1 MNMSETGNVT
11 TDTVWHSISRDASLD
26 RLQSDRQ
33 GLPEDEA
40 SNRVRQF
47 GKNELRGDEGTSI
60 LALLLRQLQ
69 SPLIYLLAGAAAVSI
84 IPGHY
89 TDAAVILAV
98 IIINTVLGFFQEYKA
113 EQAIASLK
121 RLAAPRARVKRA
133 GEVMVIEAALAVPGD
148 ILVLETG
155 DRVPADARVIASR
168 DLRVD
173 ESMLT
178 GESEAV
184 AKTTDP
190 LPKETPLADR
200 TNKVHMSTSVVGGRG
215 EALVVA
221 TGMETELG
229 EIAEQVE
236 STEKEATPLQKRMS
250 KLSGILGVVGVGLAV
265 AVFGAGV
272 AMGQEWVEMALF
284 SVAVAVSAIPEGLP
298 AVISVTLAVGVKRM
312 SGRNAIIR
320 RLSAVETLG
329 ATTVICT
336 DKTGT
341 VTRNEMTVTQI
352 WADGKEYAVTGEGY
366 DLEGQVVAE
375 NHEAD
380 PGEEAVLRWLHS
392 IGILAN
398 DARAT
403 ERDGERHLEGSPTEM
418 AILSAS
424 LKGLGADAAVERER
438 HRADEV
444 PFSSD
449 RKYMA
454 VLLESDGERQIMAKG
469 APERILDRCTRIIID
484 DEPVELTDELREEV
498 LDTNRQLAGRALRV
512 IAAAY
517 REAPDIEELADDD
530 VRDLTFVGLWGMID
544 PPREDAVAA
553 IADAKQAGIHVVMV
567 TGDHG
572 ITAGAIAREA
582 GIAGEGDAAATGP
595 DVDAMSDSELVEHAF
610 GPGVFARVSPS
621 HKLRILNALKEHG
634 EVVAMTGDG
643 VNDAPALKGADIGV
657 AMGVAGTEVAR
668 NASDMI
674 LGDDNFASIVSA
686 VEEGRVIFN
695 NLRRVIFY
703 LLATNLGE
711 VIALVASLLIGLPLP
726 LTAVMILWINLITD
740 GVCDIPLGLE
750 PNTRDVLSEQPRR
763 PGSPIIDAPML
774 RRIAILAVVIAAGTL
789 FAFWSELEANGIERA
804 QTMAFTTLAAFQWFK
819 AYSARSR
826 TRSVF
831 SIGFFRNRWLN
842 AGVAVAIVL
851 QLLAVHTGV
860 GQNLLG
866 TVGLRLTD
874 WFRVLGVSVVVLIV
888 DEGIKFARRVR
899 AARHE

>member
-1 MNMSETGNVT
+1 
-11 TDTVWHSISRDASLD
+11 
-26 RLQSDRQ
+26 
-33 GLPEDEA
+33 
-40 SNRVRQF
+40 
-47 GKNELRGDEGTSI
+47 
-60 LALLLRQLQ
+60 
-69 SPLIYLLAGAAAVSI
+69 
-84 IPGHY
+84 
-89 TDAAVILAV
+89 
-98 IIINTVLGFFQEYKA
+98 
-113 EQAIASLK
+113 
-121 RLAAPRARVKRA
+121 VKRG
-133 GEVMVIEAALAVPGD
+133 GEVEVIEAAFVVPGD
-148 ILVLETG
+148 VLVLETG
-155 DRVPADARVIASR
+155 DRVPADARLITSK

-190 LPKETPLADR
+190 LPEQTPLADR

-215 EALVVA
+215 EAVVVA
-221 TGMETELG
+221 TGMQTELG

-236 STEKEATPLQKRMS
+236 STEKEATPLQKRMG
-250 KLSGILGVVGVGLAV
+250 KLSAILGLVGIGLA
-265 AVFGAGV
+265 ATVFLAGV

-329 ATTVICT
+329 STTVICT

-352 WADGKEYAVTGEGY
+352 WADGKDYAVTGEGY

-375 NHEAD
+375 DHAAD
-380 PGEEAVLRWLHS
+380 PEEQLVLRRLHS

-398 DARAT
+398 DARLAA
-403 ERDGERHLEGSPTEM
+403 RDGEHHLEGSPTEM
-418 AILSAS
+418 ALLAAS
-424 LKGLGADAAVERER
+424 LKGLGVDAAEHPEL
-438 HRADEV
+438 HRIDEV

-454 VLLESDGERQIMAKG
+454 VLVERDGERRIMAKG
-469 APERILDRCTRIIID
+469 APERMLDRCARIIID
-484 DEPVELTDELREEV
+484 DEPVELTQELRERV
-498 LDTNRQLAGRALRV
+498 LEKNGQLAGRALRV
-512 IAAAY
+512 IASAY
-517 REAPDIEELADDD
+517 RDAPQLDELGDGD
-530 VRDLTFVGLWGMID
+530 VHDLTFVGLWGMID
-544 PPREDAVAA
+544 PPREDAVRA
-553 IADAKQAGIHVVMV
+553 IADAKQAGVHVVMV
-567 TGDHG
+567 TGDHA

-582 GIAGEGDAAATGP
+582 GIPAEGGEAATGV
-595 DVDAMSDSELVEHAF
+595 DVESMSDAELVRHAL
-610 GPGVFARVSPS
+610 GQGVFARVSPS
-621 HKLRILNALKEHG
+621 HKLRILSALKEHG

-668 NASDMI
+668 NASDMT
-674 LGDDNFASIVSA
+674 LADDNFASIVSA

-711 VIALVASLLIGLPLP
+711 VIALVASLVVGLPLP

-750 PNTRDVLSEQPRR
+750 PNTRDVLSEPPRR
-763 PGSPIIDAPML
+763 PGSPIIDAAML
-774 RRIAILAVVIAAGTL
+774 KRIVILAVVIAAGTL
-789 FAFWSELEANGIERA
+789 FAFWTELEANGIARA

-831 SIGFFRNRWLN
+831 SIGLLRNRWLN
-842 AGVAVAIVL
+842 AGVGVAIVL
-851 QLLAVHTGV
+851 QLLAVHTQIGRS
-860 GQNLLG
+860 LLG
-866 TVGLRLTD
+866 TVGLSLTD
-874 WFRVLGVSVVVLIV
+874 WLRVIGVSVVVLIV
-888 DEGIKFARRVR
+888 DEGIKLVRRVR
-899 AARHE
+899 GRAT

>member
-1 MNMSETGNVT
+1 MEGRDRSN
-11 TDTVWHSISRDASLD
+11 DWYARDAGACLRSLD
-26 RLQSDRQ
+26 VSDS
-33 GLPEDEA
+33 GLSEDEA
-40 SNRVRQF
+40 RVRVERV
-47 GKNELRGDEGTSI
+47 GKNELRGDEGTSVI
-60 LALLLRQLQ
+60 ALLLHQLQ
-69 SPLIYLLAGAAAVSI
+69 SPLIYLLAGAAAVSV

-98 IIINTVLGFFQEYKA
+98 IVINTALGFFQEYKA
-113 EQAIASLK
+113 EQALTSLK
-121 RLAAPRARVKRA
+121 RLAAPRARVKRD
-133 GEVMVIEAALAVPGD
+133 GEVEVIEAAFVVPGD
-148 ILVLETG
+148 MLVLETG
-155 DRVPADARVIASR
+155 DRVPADARLISSR

-184 AKTTDP
+184 AKTTEP
-190 LPKETPLADR
+190 LPEGTPLADR
-200 TNKVHMSTSVVGGRG
+200 TNTVYMSTSVVGGRG
-215 EALVVA
+215 EAVVVA
-221 TGMETELG
+221 TGMRTELG

-236 STEKEATPLQKRMS
+236 STEKEATPLQKRMG
-250 KLSGILGVVGVGLAV
+250 KLSGILGLVGLGLAA
-265 AVFGAGV
+265 AVFGVGV
-272 AMGQEWVEMALF
+272 AMGKEWLEMALF

-329 ATTVICT
+329 STTVICT

-380 PGEEAVLRWLHS
+380 PAEELVVRRLHT

-398 DARAT
+398 DARLA
-403 ERDGERHLEGSPTEM
+403 ERDGEHHLEGSPTEM
-418 AILSAS
+418 ALLAAS
-424 LKGLGADAAVERER
+424 LKGLGPDAATDAP
-438 HRADEV
+438 HRIDEV

-454 VLLESDGERQIMAKG
+454 VLVESDGERQIMAKG
-469 APERILDRCTRIIID
+469 APERILDRCSRIIMN
-484 DEPVELTDELREEV
+484 DEPVELTPELRERV
-498 LDTNRQLAGRALRV
+498 LDRNRRLAGRALRV

-517 REAPDIEELADDD
+517 RDAGGLDELGDED
-530 VRDLTFVGLWGMID
+530 VAELTFVGLWGMID

-553 IADAKQAGIHVVMV
+553 IAEAKQAGIHVVMV
-567 TGDHG
+567 TGDHA

-582 GIAGEGDAAATGP
+582 GIAGENDEAATGP

-621 HKLRILNALKEHG
+621 HKLRILDALKEHG
-634 EVVAMTGDG
+634 DVVAMTGDG

-668 NASDMI
+668 NASDMT
-674 LGDDNFASIVSA
+674 LADDNFATIVSA

-695 NLRRVIFY
+695 NLRRVVFY
-703 LLATNLGE
+703 LLTTNVGE
-711 VIALVASLLIGLPLP
+711 VIALVASLVIGLPLP
-726 LTAVMILWINLITD
+726 LTAVMILWINLVTD
-740 GVCDIPLGLE
+740 GVSTVPLGLE
-750 PNTRDVLSEQPRR
+750 PNARDVLNEPPRK
-763 PGSPIIDAPML
+763 PDSPIVDRPML

-789 FAFWSELEANGIERA
+789 FAFWSELEATGIERA

-831 SIGFFRNRWLN
+831 SIGFFGNRWLN
-842 AGVAVAIVL
+842 AGVGVAIGL

-866 TVGLRLTD
+866 TVGLSLTD
-874 WFRVLGVSVVVLIV
+874 WLRVLGVSVVVLIV
-888 DEGIKFARRVR
+888 DEAIKLVRRARAR
-899 AARHE
+899 AR

>member
-1 MNMSETGNVT
+1 MNEYDQNGN
-11 TDTVWHSISRDASLD
+11 WHAADMAFCLRSLD
-26 RLQSDRQ
+26 TSENGLSEDQARDRLDK
-33 GLPEDEA
+33 G
-40 SNRVRQF
+40 
-47 GKNELRGDEGTSI
+47 GTNELRGDEGTSVI
-60 LALLLRQLQ
+60 ALLLRQFQ
-69 SPLIYLLAGAAAVSI
+69 SPLIYLLAGAAAVSV

-89 TDAAVILAV
+89 TDAAVIGAV
-98 IIINTVLGFFQEYKA
+98 IVINTVLGFFQEYKA
-113 EQAIASLK
+113 EQAMASLK
-121 RLAAPRARVKRA
+121 RLAAPRARVKRG
-133 GEVMVIEAALAVPGD
+133 GEVEVIEAVFVAPGD

-155 DRVPADARVIASR
+155 DRVPADARLITSR

-184 AKTTDP
+184 AKTTDT
-190 LPKETPLADR
+190 LPEETPLTDR

-215 EALVVA
+215 EAVVVA
-221 TGMETELG
+221 TGMQTALG

-236 STEKEATPLQKRMS
+236 STEKEATPLQKRMG
-250 KLSGILGVVGVGLAV
+250 KLSGILGLVGIGLAV
-265 AVFGAGV
+265 AVFAAGV
-272 AMGQEWVEMALF
+272 VMGQEWVEMALF

-329 ATTVICT
+329 STTVICT

-341 VTRNEMTVTQI
+341 VTRNEMTVTQL
-352 WADGKEYAVTGEGY
+352 WADGKDYAVTGEGY
-366 DLEGQVVAE
+366 DLEGRVVAE

-380 PGEEAVLRWLHS
+380 PGEQAVVRRLHA
-392 IGILAN
+392 IGVLAN
-398 DARAT
+398 DARLAA
-403 ERDGERHLEGSPTEM
+403 RDGEHQLEGSPTEM
-418 AILSAS
+418 AILAAS
-424 LKGLGADAAVERER
+424 LKGLGAGAADEHEP
-438 HRADEV
+438 HRIDEV
-444 PFSSD
+444 PFTSD

-454 VLLESDGERQIMAKG
+454 VLVESDGERQVMAKG
-469 APERILDRCTRIIID
+469 APERLLDRCTRIIID
-484 DEPVELTDELREEV
+484 DEPVDLTPKLRERV
-498 LDTNRQLAGRALRV
+498 LDKNRQLAGRALRV

-517 REAPDIEELADDD
+517 RDPGELEELGDED
-530 VRDLTFVGLWGMID
+530 VAELTFVGLWGMID
-544 PPREDAVAA
+544 PPREDAVQA
-553 IADAKQAGIHVVMV
+553 ISDAKQAGIHVVMV
-567 TGDHG
+567 TGDHA

-582 GIAGEGDAAATGP
+582 GIADQRDEAVTGQ
-595 DVDAMSDSELVEHAF
+595 DVEAMSDSELVEHAF
-610 GPGVFARVSPS
+610 GPGVFARVLPS

-668 NASDMI
+668 NASDMT
-674 LGDDNFASIVSA
+674 LADDNFASIVSA

-703 LLATNLGE
+703 LLTTNLGE
-711 VIALVASLLIGLPLP
+711 VIALVVSLIVGLPLP
-726 LTAVMILWINLITD
+726 LTAVMILWINLVTD
-740 GVCDIPLGLE
+740 GVSTVPLGLE
-750 PNTRDVLSEQPRR
+750 PNTRDVLSERPRR

-789 FAFWSELEANGIERA
+789 LAFWSELEATGIARA

-826 TRSVF
+826 RRSVF

-842 AGVAVAIVL
+842 AGVAVAIGL
-851 QLLAVHTGV
+851 QLLAVHTAV

-866 TVGLRLTD
+866 TVGLSLTD
-874 WFRVLGVSVVVLIV
+874 WLRVLGVSVIVLMV
-888 DEGIKFARRVR
+888 DEGIKLVRRVR
-899 AARHE
+899 G

>member
-1 MNMSETGNVT
+1 MVSPNRTNGWYASDPAACLSQLDTSEDGL
-11 TDTVWHSISRDASLD
+11 AEAEAQD
-26 RLQSDRQ
+26 RLGR
-33 GLPEDEA
+33 A
-40 SNRVRQF
+40 
-47 GKNELRGDEGTSI
+47 GKNELQGDEGAST
-60 LALLLRQLQ
+60 LELLLRQLQ
-69 SPLIYLLAGAAAVSI
+69 SPLIYLLAGAAAVSV

-98 IIINTVLGFFQEYKA
+98 IVVNTALGFFQEYKA
-113 EQAIASLK
+113 EQALASLK
-121 RLAAPRARVKRA
+121 RLAAPRARVKRD
-133 GEVMVIEAALAVPGD
+133 GDVEVIEAAFVVPGD

-155 DRVPADARVIASR
+155 DRVPADARLITVR

-184 AKTTDP
+184 AKTVEA
-190 LPKETPLADR
+190 LPQNTPLADR
-200 TNKVHMSTSVVGGRG
+200 TNKVHMSTSVVGGRA
-215 EALVVA
+215 EAVVVA

-236 STEKEATPLQKRMS
+236 STEKEATPLQRRMG
-250 KLSGILGVVGVGLAV
+250 KLSGILGLVGIGLAV
-265 AVFGAGV
+265 AVFAAGV

-329 ATTVICT
+329 STTVICT

-352 WADGKEYAVTGEGY
+352 WADGKDYAVTGEGY

-375 NHEAD
+375 NHQAD
-380 PGEEAVLRWLHS
+380 PGEELVVRRLLA
-392 IGILAN
+392 IGRLAN
-398 DARAT
+398 DARLA
-403 ERDGERHLEGSPTEM
+403 EREGEHRLEGSPTEM
-418 AILSAS
+418 AILAAS
-424 LKGLGADAAVERER
+424 LKGLGAEAVEEN
-438 HRADEV
+438 RARRLDEV

-454 VLLESDGERQIMAKG
+454 VLVESDGERQIVAKG
-469 APERILDRCTRIIID
+469 APERVLEMCDRIVID
-484 DEPVELTDELREEV
+484 DEAVPLSDELKAQV
-498 LDTNRQLAGRALRV
+498 LDKNRQLAGRALRV

-517 REAPDIEELADDD
+517 REAPELEELGEDD
-530 VRDLTFVGLWGMID
+530 VRGLTFVGLWGMID
-544 PPREDAVAA
+544 PPREDAVRA
-553 IADAKQAGIHVVMV
+553 IADAKEAGIHVVMI
-567 TGDHG
+567 TGDHE
-572 ITAGAIAREA
+572 ITAGAIARQA
-582 GIAGEGDAAATGP
+582 GIAGEGGEAASGT
-595 DVDAMSDSELVEHAF
+595 DLDEMTDEHVVEHAC
-610 GPGVFARVSPS
+610 GSAVFARVSPA
-621 HKLRILNALKEHG
+621 HKLRILNVLKDHG

-668 NASDMI
+668 NASDMT
-674 LGDDNFASIVSA
+674 LADDNFASIVSA

-750 PNTRDVLSEQPRR
+750 PNVRDVLGEPPRA
-763 PGSPIIDAPML
+763 PGSPIIDRPML
-774 RRIAILAVVIAAGTL
+774 WRIGILAVVIAAGTL
-789 FAFWSELEANGIERA
+789 FAFWSELEATGIERA

-851 QLLAVHTGV
+851 QLLAVHTTA

-866 TVGLRLTD
+866 TVGLSLAD
-874 WFRVLGVSVVVLIV
+874 WTRVIAVSVVVLVV
-888 DEGIKFARRVR
+888 DEGIKIVRRLR
-899 AARHE
+899 A

>member
-1 MNMSETGNVT
+1 MTALKRNDCWHAS
-11 TDTVWHSISRDASLD
+11 DTVSCLRSMDASEN
-26 RLQSDRQ
+26 
-33 GLPEDEA
+33 GLAEDEA
-40 SNRVRQF
+40 RARVQRR
-47 GKNELRGDEGTSI
+47 GKNELRDDEGTSVI
-60 LALLLRQLQ
+60 ALLLRQLQ
-69 SPLIYLLAGAAAVSI
+69 SPLIYLLAGAAAVSV

-98 IIINTVLGFFQEYKA
+98 IIINTALGFFQEYKA
-113 EQAIASLK
+113 EEALSSLK
-121 RLAAPRARVKRA
+121 RLAAPRARVKRG
-133 GEVMVIEAALAVPGD
+133 GEVRVIEAAFVVPGD

-155 DRVPADARVIASR
+155 DRVPADARLIGVH

-190 LPKETPLADR
+190 LPEETPLADR

-215 EALVVA
+215 EAVVVA
-221 TGMETELG
+221 TGMQTELG

-236 STEKEATPLQKRMS
+236 STEKEATPLQKRMG
-250 KLSGILGVVGVGLAV
+250 KLGGILGVVGVGLAV
-265 AVFGAGV
+265 AVFGVGV

-329 ATTVICT
+329 STTVICT

-352 WADGKEYAVTGEGY
+352 WADGRDYAVTGEGY
-366 DLEGQVVAE
+366 DLEGRVVAE

-380 PGEEAVLRWLHS
+380 PGEEAVVRRLHS
-392 IGILAN
+392 IGVLAN
-398 DARAT
+398 DARLA
-403 ERDGERHLEGSPTEM
+403 EHDGEHRLEGSPTEM
-418 AILSAS
+418 ALLAAS
-424 LKGLGADAAVERER
+424 LKGLGRDAAAEHE
-438 HRADEV
+438 HRRIDEV
-444 PFSSD
+444 PFTSD

-454 VLLESDGERQIMAKG
+454 VLVESDGERQIMAKG
-469 APERILDRCTRIIID
+469 APERILDRCSRIIIN
-484 DEPVELTDELREEV
+484 DEPVELSQELRGRV
-498 LDTNRQLAGRALRV
+498 LDKNRQLAGRALRV

-517 REAPDIEELADDD
+517 REASGQDELGDDD
-530 VRDLTFVGLWGMID
+530 VHDLTFVGLWGMID
-544 PPREDAVAA
+544 PPREDAVEA
-553 IADAKQAGIHVVMV
+553 IADAKQAGVHVVMV
-567 TGDHG
+567 TGDHA

-582 GIAGEGDAAATGP
+582 GIAGEGDEAAIGS
-595 DVDAMSDSELVEHAF
+595 DVDAMSDAELVEHAF

-668 NASDMI
+668 NASDMT
-674 LGDDNFASIVSA
+674 LADDNFASIVSA

-711 VIALVASLLIGLPLP
+711 VIALVASLVVGLPLP

-750 PNTRDVLSEQPRR
+750 PNTRDVLSESPRR
-763 PGSPIIDAPML
+763 PGSPIIDPPML

-789 FAFWSELEANGIERA
+789 FAFWTELEANGIERA

-851 QLLAVHTGV
+851 QLLAVHTPV
-860 GQNLLG
+860 GQSLLG
-866 TVGLRLTD
+866 TVGLSLTD
-874 WFRVLGVSVVVLIV
+874 WLRVLGVSAVVLIV
-888 DEGIKFARRVR
+888 DEGIKLVRRR
-899 AARHE
+899 MRHGDEP